1 MLLNYEKKEESQYQK
16 NVSILR
22 VGKTGKLQHCATIEL
37 PMVDVLRKLET
48 AQVALKLTTSV
59 SIVLLD
65 FNTIVLKV
73 VEKSDGFE
81 HTTTHDRKNSVTA
94 SGVAVDIETFFR
106 DDTNHDVECFETH
119 ATLQDFDNGRGA
131 FGGNHE

>member
-1 MLLNYEKKEESQYQK
+1 MLLNYAKKEEFQYQR

-48 AQVALKLTTSV
+48 AQVELKLTTSV

-65 FNTIVLKV
+65 FNTMVLKV
-73 VEKSDGFE
+73 VEKTGSD
-81 HTTTHDRKNSVTA
+81 TSRNADQVKKP
-94 SGVAVDIETFFR
+94 SGIAVDIEAFFG

-119 ATLQDFDNGRGA
+119 AMLDDFDNGRGA
-131 FGGNHE
+131 FGGQHE